1 MARGVWDVYSWE
13 GEGSGE
19 VSNVGGSCV
28 GVAGRGASAAGRQL
42 LWGEEGGLD
51 FGGCRLRI
59 FQIFI
64 FLYKTPKRRRFDAS
78 VKSIKKIK

>member
-1 MARGVWDVYSWE
+1 MWDVYSWE
-13 GEGSGE
+13 GGGGGGE

-64 FLYKTPKRRRFDAS
+64 FLYKTPKRRRFDDR
-78 VKSIKKIK
+78 SIKTMSF